1 MLIYINNWINKNYK
15 TWGIIPM
22 QKEHNDNKQLN
33 NMLSWIA
40 FAGTI
45 PFFIIFIIY
54 KLNPNL
60 YLTNIIPDSIINI
73 PSVISSYNPIMTK
86 LMDIYGKS
94 APLLAIIT
102 FILQFRHRKL
112 EKGINRE
119 KLITACILIPFIYVF
134 YAYFFLWNNFELTTS
149 GRTVRW
155 MSENDFT
162 LLFFFICMYYC
173 SFFMTYILC
182 YVPVA
187 VYKIWKER

>member
-1 MLIYINNWINKNYK
+1 MLIYINNWINKKYK

-40 FAGTI
+40 FTGII

-60 YLTNIIPDSIINI
+60 YLNNIIPDSIINI

-102 FILQFRHRKL
+102 LILQFRHRKL

-134 YAYFFLWNNFELTTS
+134 YAYFFLWNNLELTTS

-182 YVPVA
+182 YVPVT

>member
-1 MLIYINNWINKNYK
+1 M
-15 TWGIIPM
+15 P
-22 QKEHNDNKQLN
+22 KEHNDNKQLN
-33 NMLSWIA
+33 NILSCIA
-40 FAGTI
+40 FAGII

-54 KLNPNL
+54 KSNPNL
-60 YLTNIIPDSIINI
+60 YSTHIIPDSIINI

-94 APLLAIIT
+94 APLLAFIT

-112 EKGINRE
+112 EKEINRE

-187 VYKIWKER
+187 VYKLWKER

>member
-1 MLIYINNWINKNYK
+1 
-15 TWGIIPM
+15 M

-40 FAGTI
+40 FTGTI

-54 KLNPNL
+54 KSNPNL

-134 YAYFFLWNNFELTTS
+134 YAYFFLWNNLELTTS

-182 YVPVA
+182 YVPVTA
-187 VYKIWKER
+187 YKIWKER